1 MPDLPGAASDPRR
14 GLRDLRRQE
23 RVCGRG
29 SAVPSRSQHSDGLEE
44 CQPTQRDDATA
55 APRRRLGLATI
66 VPFDAGQPANGTPTR
81 VPVACGLLLA
91 WQLTTHRPAELL
103 AGDRGGFRQS
113 RWRGE
118 ADGVGVRVRWREEG
132 AGDGSPYPISS
143 CVWVFVFASHS
154 LGLFD

>member
-1 MPDLPGAASDPRR
+1 LSDLPRATTDPRR
-14 GLRDLRRQE
+14 SVRDLRRQE
-23 RVCGRG
+23 RLCGRG
-29 SAVPSRSQHSDGLEE
+29 STVPCRSQHGDGLEE
-44 CQPTQRDDATA
+44 CQPTQRNDATA

-66 VPFDAGQPANGTPTR
+66 VSFDAGEQTDRTAAR